1 MKIDPKKIARMI
13 SEDPDVAPDDHFDDT
28 EDEYIDP
35 NACRYCGKDATD
47 SVWHLPY
54 HDGHMMRCDECDICA
69 CDGCISNLKGAE
81 EWNIDADYDG
91 ESWTQDVS
99 CPDCSRR

>member
-1 MKIDPKKIARMI
+1 MLNPKQIAKMI
-13 SEDPDVAPDDHFDDT
+13 SEDPDEIDYEVNPFDDT

-47 SVWHLPY
+47 SALWYGYMV
-54 HDGHMMRCDECDICA
+54 RCDKCDICA